1 MDYSLWGHKE
11 LDTAERLSLS
21 LGIKPMFLGPHPRWQ
36 KSHSGVIRWEPRK
49 HHKSQISIKNV
60 FLPLIHQESSL
71 SLDLQLSLSLKSWDL
86 AQMSSKASSEV
97 TFFEAWSSVPCIV
110 WVIWTGPPC
119 PARSLMEGIHA
130 AYANVDTPICP
141 QSIKE
146 WKKCLNWVFC
156 LKKKK
161 LLIFNWRI
169 VSLQY
174 CIGFCHT
181 SAWISYR
188 YMFIL
193 NRSCSSL
200 GYQSFPSW
208 TWEQVSKSLL

>member
-1 MDYSLWGHKE
+1 MGFPCGSAGKESACNAGDLGLIPGLGRSPGAGKGYPLQYSGLENSMDYSLWGHKE

-49 HHKSQISIKNV
+49 HHKSRISIKNV

-86 AQMSSKASSEV
+86 AQMSSKASSKV

-146 WKKCLNWVFC
+146 WKKCLN
-156 LKKKK
+156 
-161 LLIFNWRI
+161 
-169 VSLQY
+169 
-174 CIGFCHT
+174 
-181 SAWISYR
+181 
-188 YMFIL
+188 
-193 NRSCSSL
+193 
-200 GYQSFPSW
+200 
-208 TWEQVSKSLL
+208 